1 VNSIPITWKGKNG
14 KQYVAVFASGSAHG
28 DAHPGRLLAYSLP

>member
-14 KQYVAVFASGSAHG
+14 KQYVAVFASGSVHG
-28 DAHPGRLLAYSLP
+28 DAASGRLLAYSLP